1 MLTRT
6 QGYFTGTYNAI
17 AGKVTHN
24 GKHVGDVSGKW
35 NESME
40 YKNSKVSRHGC
51 VRARAMLT
59 CFGCQTGD
67 TQELFNA
74 KTAKIVQKTVRPE
87 EEQEEFESRR

>member
-1 MLTRT
+1 
-6 QGYFTGTYNAI
+6 
-17 AGKVTHN
+17 
-24 GKHVGDVSGKW
+24 
-35 NESME
+35 
-40 YKNSKVSRHGC
+40 
-51 VRARAMLT
+51 MLT